1 MRPPLSKE
9 WLSLKTSLAL
19 VAASALALLGTACAP
34 TMTHHG
40 YLAHEAKPSVDIKVG
55 DTQATVLDKIGAP
68 SQTSVYKPSE
78 WYYID
83 QVSMKMTYK
92 QPRVTARSVTVVD
105 FDPATQTVAA
115 VKTLS
120 LADGRI
126 LTPNPNKTPTR
137 GRSLTALEQILGTV
151 GHQRLDNSQDTNPGN
166 RRRRE

>member
-1 MRPPLSKE
+1 MRLLSI
-9 WLSLKTSLAL
+9 KTSSAL
-19 VAASALALLGTACAP
+19 VAASTLALMGSACAP

-40 YLAHEAKPSVDIKVG
+40 YLSHEAKPSVDIKVG
-55 DTQATVLDKIGAP
+55 DTEATVLDKLGAP

-92 QPRVTARSVTVVD
+92 QPRVTARSVTVVN
-105 FDPATQTVAA
+105 FDTATQTVAA

-126 LTPNPNKTPTR
+126 LTPNQAKTPTR
-137 GRSLTALEQILGTV
+137 GRSLTALEQVLGTV
-151 GHQRLDNSQDTNPGN
+151 GHQRIDNSQDSNPGN
-166 RRRRE
+166 RRRQE

>member
-1 MRPPLSKE
+1 MRSLPRKD
-9 WLSLKTSLAL
+9 WLSYKTSFAL
-19 VAASALALLGTACAP
+19 VAASAIALLGTACAP

-55 DTQATVLDKIGAP
+55 DSQATVLDKLGAP
-68 SQTSVYKPSE
+68 SQTSTYKPSE

-105 FDPATQTVAA
+105 FDPATQTVAT

-120 LADGRI
+120 LADGRV

-166 RRRRE
+166 NRRRD

>member
-1 MRPPLSKE
+1 MRL
-9 WLSLKTSLAL
+9 LSLKTSLAL
-19 VAASALALLGTACAP
+19 AAASALALMGSACAP

-55 DTQATVLDKIGAP
+55 DTQATVLDKLGAP
-68 SQTSVYKPSE
+68 SQTSIYKPSE

-92 QPRVTARSVTVVD
+92 QPRVTARSVTVVN
-105 FDPATQTVAA
+105 FDTATQTVAA

-137 GRSLTALEQILGTV
+137 GRSLTALEQVLGTV

-166 RRRRE
+166 NRRRD